1 MQLKSKL
8 PNLGRHIFSHMT
20 ALANEHNAVN
30 LSQGFP
36 DFDPDPELV
45 KLVDEALNEN
55 TNQYAPMPGLPIL
68 RQQIASKM
76 NSRYGLDLDWETE
89 ITIGTGATE
98 LIFASI
104 AATVW
109 PGDEVILIEPCYD
122 CYRPAIEVVGGKAV
136 VYKMKAPDFKIDW
149 DEVGK
154 LVSEKTKMIC
164 LCTPNNPTGT
174 VFTHDDMQRLIAI
187 TKGTDILLLCDE
199 VYEYMTFDGKK
210 HISPLQYPELRQRTF
225 ASFSFGKTYHI
236 TGWKVGYC
244 VAPELLT
251 GELRKV
257 HQNAT
262 YCTSH
267 PLQKAIAKY
276 MEKSGSHLEL
286 SAFFERKRDLF
297 LDALGDTKLKALPC
311 EGGYFLLFDYSD
323 VSDESDFDFCVRLI
337 KEFGVA
343 AIPVS
348 RLYSDWHDDRLIRIC
363 FAKKDDTLLEAAK
376 RLRRVS
382 QM

>member
-8 PNLGRHIFSHMT
+8 PDLGRHIFSHMT

-76 NSRYGLDLDWETE
+76 KSRYGLDLDWETE

-104 AATVW
+104 VATVW
-109 PGDEVILIEPCYD
+109 PGDEVILVEPCYD

-136 VYKMKAPDFKIDW
+136 VYKMEAPEFKIDW
-149 DEVGK
+149 DDVRK
-154 LVSEKTKMIC
+154 LISGNTKMIC

-174 VFTHDDMQRLIAI
+174 VFTHEDMQRLIAI

-225 ASFSFGKTYHI
+225 AAFSFGKTYHI

-251 GELRKV
+251 TELRKV

-267 PLQKAIAKY
+267 PFQKAIAKY
-276 MEKSGSHLEL
+276 MEKSDSHLEL

-297 LDALGDTKLKALPC
+297 LDALGDTKLKTWPC

-323 VSDESDFDFCVRLI
+323 VSDENDFDFCIRLI

-348 RLYSDWHDDRLIRIC
+348 RLYSNLHDDKLIRIC

-376 RLRRVS
+376 RLRRIGL
-382 QM
+382 